1 MIGALTLRGASRTT
15 RIRTIARSQAKR
27 GSSGS
32 RSVAK
37 RHAIESRPRGA
48 TRRRVSFDALRAQG
62 SFPLGA
68 RLFVLSAGVLATAFL
83 TALLYLRFAT
93 SIAASG
99 YDLHDLEARRDELV
113 RQNQLLQLQIDRL
126 DAPSRIEAEA
136 QRLGLVKA
144 SRTLFLTAGPP
155 VTLR

>member
-1 MIGALTLRGASRTT
+1 MS
-15 RIRTIARSQAKR
+15 RSQAR
-27 GSSGS
+27 
-32 RSVAK
+32 RSV
-37 RHAIESRPRGA
+37 HARRSSTRPRHGA
-48 TRRRVSFDALRAQG
+48 VARPRAAVAHRRATLDVEG
-62 SFPLGA
+62 
-68 RLFVLSAGVLATAFL
+68 RLFALAAGALATAFL

-99 YDLHDLEARRDELV
+99 YDLHELDARRDELV

-136 QRLGLVKA
+136 QKLGLVKA
-144 SRTLFLTAGPP
+144 ARTLFLTAGPS

>member
-1 MIGALTLRGASRTT
+1 MIGALSLRAASSGARRRPNVRAQARRASTASRST
-15 RIRTIARSQAKR
+15 AKR
-27 GSSGS
+27 
-32 RSVAK
+32 RSA
-37 RHAIESRPRGA
+37 A
-48 TRRRVSFDALRAQG
+48 TPARRNALHRRVAFDA
-62 SFPLGA
+62 GA

-93 SIAASG
+93 SIAAGG
-99 YDLHDLEARRDELV
+99 YDLHDLQARRDEIA
-113 RQNQLLQLQIDRL
+113 RQNALLQLQIDRL

-144 SRTLFLTAGPP
+144 ARTLFITAGPA